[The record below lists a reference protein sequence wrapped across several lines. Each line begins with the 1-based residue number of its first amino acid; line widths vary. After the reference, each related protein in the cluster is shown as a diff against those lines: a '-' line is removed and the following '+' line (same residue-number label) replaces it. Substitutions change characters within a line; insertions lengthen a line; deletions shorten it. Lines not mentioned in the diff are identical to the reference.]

1 MAGTPKTEILDY
13 GVRVLRSRHRE
24 IRRLKRVHNPS
35 FQGFRVWSSSW
46 LMMDFFKRQGLQNGT
61 RVMEVGCG
69 WGLAGIYCA
78 KKHGAVVTGV
88 DIDSAVF
95 PYLNIHTKINDV
107 KIATMRKGFDGL
119 IGDDLKDI
127 DVIIGADICF
137 WDSMVDSLKRLICR
151 ALGEGVR
158 LVVIADPGRSSFDKL
173 GGYFVEK
180 LTGKMLNRTVRSPYL
195 IKGRIL
201 KIDSP
206 GRDNRSPLSEIPVV
220 EQHRSALGGGNGH
233 VVSDL

>member
-24 IRRLKRVHNPS
+24 IRKLKRVHNPS

-46 LMMDFFKRQGLQNGT
+46 LLMDFFKRQGLQDGM

-88 DIDSAVF
+88 DIDSEVF
-95 PYLNIHTKINDV
+95 PYLRKHTQINNV
-107 KIATMRKGFDGL
+107 KITTMRRGFDGL
-119 IGDDLKDI
+119 MGDHLQEIDI
-127 DVIIGADICF
+127 MIGADICF
-137 WDSMVDSLKRLICR
+137 WDSMVDSLKKLICR
-151 ALGEGVR
+151 ALGKGVQS
-158 LVVIADPGRSSFDKL
+158 VVIADPGRSAFDKL

-180 LTGKMLNRTVRSPYL
+180 LIGKMLDRTVLSPYP
-195 IKGRIL
+195 IQGRIL
-201 KIDSP
+201 KIASP
-206 GRDNRSPLSEIPVV
+206 S
-220 EQHRSALGGGNGH
+220 GH
-233 VVSDL
+233 GH